1 MNDLGRAV
9 AYVALF
15 SEIGFVLLITVLV
28 GTLAGYWVDRQLGT
42 LPVFVLVG
50 FAFGTTGGAVASW
63 RLIARFL
70 AQLDESEKR

>member
-1 MNDLGRAV
+1 MNDLGRAA

-15 SEIGFVLLITVLV
+15 SEIGFALLITVLV

-42 LPVFVLVG
+42 LPVFALIG
-50 FAFGTTGGAVASW
+50 FGLGTTGGAIAAW

-70 AQLDESEKR
+70 AQLDESDKR

>member
-1 MNDLGRAV
+1 MNDLGRAA

-15 SEIGFVLLITVLV
+15 SEVGIVLLITVLA

-50 FAFGTTGGAVASW
+50 FGLGTTGGALACW